1 MTYTKCQ
8 ILNHEVEFKSIPTS
22 GCISVGVDGWL
33 VGNYENDSAAIV
45 AALEQIRVMDGLVK
59 RPLISNRIRKNLRE
73 MVAANAS

>member
-1 MTYTKCQ
+1 
-8 ILNHEVEFKSIPTS
+8 LNHDIEFKAIPTS
-22 GCISVGVDGWL
+22 GYISVGVDGWL

-45 AALEQIRVMDGLVK
+45 GALEHVRVIEGLEK